1 MMTTEDFLKNYKRF
15 KFDKLQGRYID
26 QPKLETVL
34 DDLKDH
40 YTITELGRS
49 FLNVPITGITFGTG
63 KKKILAWSQ
72 MHGNESTTTKGI
84 IDFMHFIKAYRDH
97 EGVKKILQE
106 CSFLILPMLNPDG
119 AARYTRENVN
129 KVDLNRDAK
138 DIKEPES
145 KVLRK
150 TFEDFKP
157 DFCFNLHD
165 QRTIFAA
172 GEKNLPATLSFLA
185 PSMDEARTVT
195 EVRIK
200 AMKIIAAMN
209 IELQKVI
216 PGQVGRFDDSF
227 NLNCTGDYF
236 QAQHVPTILF
246 ECGHFQQDYLRENT
260 RKYFTLSLFT
270 AVKAIAS
277 GDFLQQKEDDYFE
290 IPENKKSFLDVIL
303 RNAQVDGKKVDVGI
317 QYSEKIKGGD
327 IHFEPVVQV
336 IKEDLDFFGHL
347 EINCEGKAVKKVDE
361 TALLENDIVEVI
373 LLNKEKLS
381 INPPHIK

>member
-1 MMTTEDFLKNYKRF
+1 MTTTEFLKNYDRF
-15 KFDKLQGRYID
+15 KTDKLYGRYIEHV
-26 QPKLETVL
+26 QLEEAL
-34 DDLKDH
+34 NELKDH
-40 YTITELGRS
+40 YTVTRVGRS
-49 FLNVPITGITFGTG
+49 FLNVPISGITVGTG

-72 MHGNESTTTKGI
+72 MHGNESTTTKGV
-84 IDFMHFIKAYRDH
+84 IDFLHVLKDFGDD

-106 CSFLILPMLNPDG
+106 CTILILPMVNPDG

-145 KVLRK
+145 KVLRR

-157 DFCFNLHD
+157 HFCFNLHD

-172 GEKNLPATLSFLA
+172 GDINLPATLSFLA

-236 QAQHVPTILF
+236 QAQQVPTILF
-246 ECGHFQQDYLRENT
+246 ECGHFQKDYLRENT

-270 AVKAIAS
+270 AVKAIAT
-277 GDFLQQKEDDYFE
+277 GEFLQQNEEDYFK
-290 IPENKKSFLDVIL
+290 IPGNKKSFLDVIL
-303 RNAQVDGKKVDVGI
+303 RNAQVEGKNVDVGI

-361 TALLENDIVEVI
+361 TVLIENDIVEVI
-373 LLNKEKLS
+373 LLNKEKFS